1 MGCFVFVFELC
12 FAAGLLVLP
21 LKENKL
27 PATPSTS
34 AITSA
39 GEHQA
44 AAIKLACRMRLASD
58 PLPEFPGLLLR
69 SESS

>member
-1 MGCFVFVFELC
+1 MGCFFFSELC

-21 LKENKL
+21 LEENKL

-69 SESS
+69 TDSS